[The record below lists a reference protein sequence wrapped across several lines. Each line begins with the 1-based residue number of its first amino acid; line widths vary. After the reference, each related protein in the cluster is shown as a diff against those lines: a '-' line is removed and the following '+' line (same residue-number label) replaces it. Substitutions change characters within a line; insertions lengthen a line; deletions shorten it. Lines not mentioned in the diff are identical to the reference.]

1 MDRFFPTGPRG
12 MLEIGNLQ
20 ACNSRRTCV
29 CDRSRV
35 CVSSLSCLNPHAS
48 GSSCHSSFSF
58 YRNATSPWEHGEP
71 LWSRVSDGLHAHN
84 SVYVQ
89 PPQPAASRLPLHT
102 LIARRPRHRSALETL
117 QQFER
122 VPLYNMQLGTP
133 AADSMDIAAA
143 PAWLQPSIAS
153 GAGRDA
159 NLLLLQFRDLLLQF
173 RGRSPRSSCTRAL
186 RRQFTHH

>member
-1 MDRFFPTGPRG
+1 M
-12 MLEIGNLQ
+12 
-20 ACNSRRTCV
+20 
-29 CDRSRV
+29 
-35 CVSSLSCLNPHAS
+35 
-48 GSSCHSSFSF
+48 GSQLDS
-58 YRNATSPWEHGEP
+58 
-71 LWSRVSDGLHAHN
+71 LHALITVSN
-84 SVYVQ
+84 AQ
-89 PPQPAASRLPLHT
+89 LRQPAASRLPLHT

-159 NLLLLQFRDLLLQF
+159 NLLLLQFRELLLQF
-173 RGRSPRSSCTRAL
+173 RV
-186 RRQFTHH
+186 